1 MKKIFNCFIILLISL
16 FFINNK
22 ICAIDVDSSGNYTV
36 FGSQHNLDTGIYR
49 SGSGWIY
56 NGRDLVNEIQKYN
69 YCPKCK
75 NQNVKEIC
83 YYYNGDVDDGTLT
96 FNTDNTKILFIFD
109 NDAAGVAWYANRD
122 TLWRYTGKL
131 LNWKANDSSE
141 WSSGHAKNSDDAST
155 KYKKSG
161 LCPDY
166 LVQAQ
171 DFDKNYFY
179 LSTSA
184 NTSNLT
190 HIQNL
195 AKKEPGDKIITYYS
209 IGDYVET
216 KKQTLVCD
224 YGVLK
229 IGANED
235 GNLFGYNLPFGS
247 KVENT
252 GQSSSQNDLT
262 VAMTYLSP
270 KFRSSRYKAMFKN
283 GKCPKQITACAKNPI
298 AYWWS
303 DVPWVASGGMNL
315 RDIVIY
321 GDESFADDGCDASDQ
336 VYFQCNGDNCSDE
349 DSCLE
354 YDDYEL
360 LIDSDV
366 SSYSSCGDDKNCQK
380 VALKNYNTHKD
391 ELKMFCLSYL
401 ENLNYTEGGCVQ
413 SCLNYYDYLA
423 EKEVSLGI
431 RSKVDNYKCGIGSS
445 IISMVYNVL
454 KWAKYILPALV
465 IILTMLDFIKAIA
478 AQNDDDMKKAQGKFV
493 KRLIVAALLFLL
505 PLIINLVLQTFGFYD
520 QNCDITDLFKK

>member
-1 MKKIFNCFIILLISL
+1 MKKIFNVITLVLISV
-16 FFINNK
+16 FFVNFK
-22 ICAIDVDSSGNYTV
+22 ICAIDVDSSGNYSV
-36 FGSQHNLDTGIYR
+36 FGEHRNINDSKFLGLGKLKNL
-49 SGSGWIY
+49 SS
-56 NGRDLVNEIQKYN
+56 EIQKYD
-69 YCPKCK
+69 YCENCK

-83 YYYNGDVDDGTLT
+83 FYREENNNGGIANINADS
-96 FNTDNTKILFIFD
+96 TKYLFVFE
-109 NDAAGVAWYANRD
+109 NDSAGVAWFAD
-122 TLWRYTGKL
+122 LQGAWAYTGRL
-131 LNWKANDSSE
+131 LNWKANGDKE
-141 WSSGHAKNSDDAST
+141 WNSAKASLKSSDDASS
-155 KYKKSG
+155 KYKKNG

-166 LVQAQ
+166 LVKAENFG
-171 DFDKNYFY
+171 DNYFY
-179 LSTSA
+179 VSTSA

-195 AKKEPGDKIITYYS
+195 AKKEPGDKVVSYYS
-209 IGDYVET
+209 IGDYDET
-216 KKQTLVCD
+216 KQQTLSCD

-235 GNLFGYNLPFGS
+235 GNLYGYSLPYGS

-252 GQSSSQNDLT
+252 GQSSNQNDLT

-270 KFRSSRYKAMFKN
+270 KFRSSRYKAMFKK
-283 GKCPKQITACAKNPI
+283 GKCPKQITACANNPI

-303 DVPWVASGGMNL
+303 DAPWNLNGGVNF

-360 LIDSDV
+360 KIDSDV
-366 SSYSSCGDDKNCQK
+366 TKYINCGSDNNCQK
-380 VALKNYNTHKD
+380 EALKSYNNHKD
-391 ELKMFCLSYL
+391 ELKAFCLSYL

-413 SCLNYYDYLA
+413 SCLNYYDYLS
-423 EKEVSLGI
+423 EKETKLGI
-431 RSKVDNYKCGIGSS
+431 RSNELNQKCGIGTS
-445 IISMVYNVL
+445 IISMIYNIL
-454 KWAKYILPALV
+454 KWIKYILPALI

-478 AQNDDDMKKAQGKFV
+478 AQNDDDMKKAQGKFI

-505 PLIINLVLQTFGFYD
+505 PLIINFVLQTFGFY
-520 QNCDITDLFKK
+520 NSGCDITDLL